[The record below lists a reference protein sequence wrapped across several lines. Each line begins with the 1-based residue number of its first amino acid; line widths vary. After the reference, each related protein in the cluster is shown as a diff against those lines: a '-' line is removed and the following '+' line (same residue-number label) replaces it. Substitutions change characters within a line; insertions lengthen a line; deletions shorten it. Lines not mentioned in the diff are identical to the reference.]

1 MSRYIQQIVD
11 YFFHHDVKGE
21 IATKVQQRIALG
33 GDDADGALRRVWV
46 ECDEVAAAEPA
57 DWSGMTKEEFRH
69 RIMYERFYELLGE
82 QTEYFDM
89 RRRGYQFM
97 LDYWIAHNAHPTNS
111 KNPSATKYKGDWFV
125 CTPEMAKRAM
135 LLPFPTLEINS
146 NNAITDADQNPG
158 Y

>member
-11 YFFHHDVKGE
+11 YFFHHDVNGE

-69 RIMYERFYELLGE
+69 CIMYERFYELLGE
-82 QTEYFDM
+82 
-89 RRRGYQFM
+89 
-97 LDYWIAHNAHPTNS
+97 
-111 KNPSATKYKGDWFV
+111 
-125 CTPEMAKRAM
+125 
-135 LLPFPTLEINS
+135 
-146 NNAITDADQNPG
+146 
-158 Y
+158 